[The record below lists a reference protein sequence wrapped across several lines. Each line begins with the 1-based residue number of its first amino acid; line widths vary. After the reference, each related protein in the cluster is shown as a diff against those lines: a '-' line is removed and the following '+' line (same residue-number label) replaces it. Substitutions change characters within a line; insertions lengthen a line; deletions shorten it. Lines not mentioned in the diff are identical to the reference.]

1 MKTNKKSKNL
11 IGIIQSFLI
20 LILVVLIIFMMIQ
33 ISRLQG
39 TARVINYAGLVRG
52 ATQREIKLEITGNQN
67 DELIKYLDDILL
79 GLRYQDGHYD
89 LVKLNDEEYQEKLQ
103 IQSDYWDKLKTEIEA
118 VCKWNGMIFNIM
130 EFRIFKNR
138 RLKMRKKI
146 VNSLIT
152 ATVIGSMLTG
162 MAVPCFA
169 GEKKDDGSSITVLV
183 ESGSPA
189 EALANDTAADF
200 EKETGCKVV
209 VDAVAY
215 TGMYDK
221 LSTEIKAGQA
231 AHDVSC
237 MDFIW
242 LAAFADAI
250 EPITDADTSDFLP
263 TLEESG
269 TVDGNLLGYP
279 MWVNAKILI
288 YRKDLI
294 PEDKVPKTWDEYK
307 ALAKEMKTDDM
318 YGTTVFGSG
327 SDAVCSFLDFACQA
341 GADGLVYD
349 KDGNVNITDQPYVD
363 ALDFMVEMANEDCT
377 PSDSLATASTESQ
390 ELFNNGKVAMQLNW
404 SHQYPAAV
412 EALGADKVGCAPMI
426 AGSAGAGATTGPWY
440 ECVMKNSENK
450 DMALKYVEYMY
461 DHNADYM
468 NGTLKIAGRTSVYEE
483 AGKEAGNEHTT
494 AVLDTLNEKQ
504 SQPRPM
510 ISTWSQVE
518 QVLTGVVESCL
529 GGADV
534 KETLESAKEEIEAI
548 GK

>member
-1 MKTNKKSKNL
+1 MDIIYKKNKKTIIGLTKATKGYNEINKTKKTNFLNNVERVPYCKTKFVFPMLTRKIRLLRRISKA
-11 IGIIQSFLI
+11 
-20 LILVVLIIFMMIQ
+20 V
-33 ISRLQG
+33 
-39 TARVINYAGLVRG
+39 
-52 ATQREIKLEITGNQN
+52 
-67 DELIKYLDDILL
+67 
-79 GLRYQDGHYD
+79 
-89 LVKLNDEEYQEKLQ
+89 
-103 IQSDYWDKLKTEIEA
+103 EA

-237 MDFIW
+237 MDFVW
-242 LAAFADAI
+242 LATFADAI

-318 YGTTVFGSG
+318 YGTTVFGSD

-518 QVLTGVVESCL
+518 QVLIGVVESCL